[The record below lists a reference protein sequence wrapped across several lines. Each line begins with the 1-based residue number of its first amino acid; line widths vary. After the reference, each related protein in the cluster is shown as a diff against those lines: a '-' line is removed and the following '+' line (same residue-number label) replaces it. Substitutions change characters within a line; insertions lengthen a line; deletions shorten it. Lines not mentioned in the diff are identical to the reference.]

1 MGVGLGTLL
10 GLTGISK
17 GMDLIGQFGDWQVQ
31 RNLNNQQQ
39 ELTLDRMK
47 NEQFFNARQAAVQR
61 SWEKEMSNSQYQRAI
76 ADMEAAGLNPASLVG
91 SSPSGAGVP
100 NAAAAS
106 AGIGSTG
113 SSSVRGSNSLGSLY
127 SSAIQGM
134 IAKDRD
140 AAKFLADELRDNAKH
155 AHKMEE
161 IAEAISEHKSLEAYK
176 KEIGHKSYFDYNDR
190 YNEGFKELIKNQ
202 L

>member
-1 MGVGLGTLL
+1 MAVGLGTLL

-31 RNLNNQQQ
+31 KNLLNQQQ

-47 NEQFFNARQAAVQR
+47 NEQAFNARQAAVQR
-61 SWEKEMSNSQYQRAI
+61 SWEKEMSNTQYQRAI

-106 AGIGSTG
+106 SGIGSTG
-113 SSSVRGSNSLGSLY
+113 SSSVSGSSSLGALY

-161 IAEAISEHKSLEAYK
+161 IAEWKREREAK
-176 KEIGHKSYFDYNDR
+176 LSYHGDPNSIPY
-190 YNEGFKELIKNQ
+190 
-202 L
+202 